1 MAEVWPVI
9 HIIDR
14 DRALRNA
21 AIAQHAGC
29 PGVFLISHFGDDD
42 QVDAI
47 APHIREKMP
56 KLQIGVNYLTL
67 NPLKAIRR
75 SMQNAYHATWADDSG
90 ITSESLGLTALHVN
104 EEMRRVRPEISRRH
118 RYFASIAFKG
128 QPSYNDSNPAN
139 AACQA
144 IALGF
149 VPTTSGAGTGIAPQV
164 EKLALMRAGLD
175 PHDMLAVASGITPG
189 NVAGFLPYVTHILV
203 ASGISSNFHDF
214 DQDKLSRLMATV
226 RLNSLEVEVSSQQRA
241 GGE

>member
-1 MAEVWPVI
+1 MPEVWPVI

-14 DRALRNA
+14 ERAIRNA

-29 PGVFLISHFGDDD
+29 AGVFLISHFGDDD

-67 NPLKAIRR
+67 RAPYAVRR
-75 SMQNAYHATWADDSG
+75 SIENGYQATWADDSG
-90 ITSESLGLTALHVN
+90 VTSESDGLHAVAVHHALY
-104 EEMRRVRPEISRRH
+104 RGKTRGH
-118 RYFASIAFKG
+118 RFFAGVAFKH
-128 QPSYNDSNPAN
+128 QPSYNDPNPGV
-139 AACQA
+139 AASRA
-144 IALGF
+144 IFLGF

-164 EKLALMRAGLD
+164 EKLASMRAQLE
-175 PHDMLAVASGITPG
+175 PFDMLAVASGITPG

-214 DQDKLSRLMATV
+214 DQDKLARLMATV
-226 RLNSLEVEVSSQQRA
+226 RLKSLAPAVPQDKRHD
-241 GGE
+241 

>member
-1 MAEVWPVI
+1 MPEVWPVI

-14 DRALRNA
+14 ERAIRNA

-29 PGVFLISHFGDDD
+29 AGVFLISHFGDDD

-67 NPLKAIRR
+67 TPSRAVKR
-75 SMQNAYHATWADDSG
+75 SIHHGYQATWADDSG
-90 ITSESLGLTALHVN
+90 ITSAGLGSQPRPVYESLYRGHTR
-104 EEMRRVRPEISRRH
+104 EH
-118 RYFASIAFKG
+118 RYFASVAFKG
-128 QPSYNDSNPAN
+128 QPSYNDPNPGM
-139 AACQA
+139 AARRA
-144 IALGF
+144 IELGF

-164 EKLALMRAGLD
+164 EKLASMRAQLE
-175 PHDMLAVASGITPG
+175 PFDMLAVASGITPG

-214 DQDKLSRLMATV
+214 DQDKLARLMATV
-226 RLNSLEVEVSSQQRA
+226 RLKSLVPAVPQDKQ
-241 GGE
+241 GT